1 MALPAL
7 EFSYNFLAI
16 AHAPQS
22 VIIER
27 MLPLVEGL
35 LHQLD
40 ECKDRPESYGHHGD
54 KAVSDIGQYW
64 DDLALGRFLKGVCL
78 RYVAYPVR

>member
-22 VIIER
+22 VITER
-27 MLPLVEGL
+27 MLPLVEE
-35 LHQLD
+35 QLQALNAFKD
-40 ECKDRPESYGHHGD
+40 EPELYGHHDGNAAGD
-54 KAVSDIGQYW
+54 AGQYW
-64 DDLALGRFLKGVCL
+64 DDLALSRFLKGVCL